1 MLTTALRLSGCIPA
15 RRAIVMPTESNI
27 PAVWIGAE
35 ELPVHFANVFGA
47 TAGPHAVFLLAGSMV
62 PAEVEDGLSAPYVPV
77 KPIAKLAIAPAAV
90 PQLIQLLTKAH
101 EAQKAQ
107 ANAQGQ

>member
-1 MLTTALRLSGCIPA
+1 MAS
-15 RRAIVMPTESNI
+15 ESNI
-27 PAVWIGAE
+27 PAAWIGAE

-62 PAEVEDGLSAPYVPV
+62 PAEVEDGGVSGPYVPV

-107 ANAQGQ
+107 AEAQGE